1 MKLLSI
7 IFLSIFSFNTSI
19 EWTTDFAKARIEA
32 STKNKYILL
41 NFSGS
46 DWCGPCMK
54 LKKEV
59 LDSQDFLKFA
69 ETKLVLV
76 RADFPRSKKNRLSP
90 ELTKHNEALAEKYNN
105 EGKFPLTVLI
115 DSEGNVVKSWDGY
128 TSSMTIA
135 NMKTDIE
142 KIVRLK

>member
-7 IFLSIFSFNTSI
+7 IFLTIFSFNTTI
-19 EWTTDFAKARIEA
+19 EWTTDFSKAITEA
-32 STKNKYILL
+32 SAKNKYILL

-59 LDSQDFLKFA
+59 LDSEDFLKFA
-69 ETKLVLV
+69 DTKLILV

-90 ELTKHNEALAEKYNN
+90 ELTKHNENLAEKYNK

-115 DSEGNVVKSWDGY
+115 DGEGNVVKSWDGY
-128 TSSMTIA
+128 TATMTIE
-135 NMKTDIE
+135 NMEKEIE
-142 KIVRLK
+142 KVVRSK

>member
-1 MKLLSI
+1 MKLLSVF
-7 IFLSIFSFNTSI
+7 FLILFSFNTTI
-19 EWTTDFAKARIEA
+19 EWTTDFSKAQTEA
-32 STKNKYILL
+32 NAKNKYILL

-90 ELTKHNEALAEKYNN
+90 ELTKNNENLAEKYNN
-105 EGKFPLTVLI
+105 EGKFPFTVLI
-115 DSEGNVVKSWDGY
+115 DGGGNVVKSWDGY
-128 TSSMTIA
+128 SSSMTIA
-135 NMKTDIE
+135 NMKTEIE
-142 KIVRLK
+142 KITRLK